1 MVDAYFDGE
10 GYEWREVKGADHVR
24 ASMGAALDVATA
36 GYVTPEAHAADDWE
50 SDPAA
55 DERWVAGCDFAI
67 FQLASVLGIK
77 PDAFSWDAATEELD
91 GDVRAVIGNALTAA
105 FGDDWSPEAHAAALA
120 HAEHISGECM
130 AAEQERDIA
139 RQALAASQADVA
151 RLRSALKPF
160 AVALA
165 RDHPIFGDSSHEL
178 ISTTLGDIRRA
189 RAALAASQPQ
199 GGE

>member
-1 MVDAYFDGE
+1 MTDAPEAPRQEREALIDAMVDAYFDGE

-105 FGDDWSPEAHAAALA
+105 LGDDWFPEAHAAALREA
-120 HAEHISGECM
+120 WEAGRDAVIAEAKRGI
-130 AAEQERDIA
+130 AEIEAVSEQTDYLRA
-139 RQALAASQADVA
+139 KVFALYQLAENAT
-151 RLRSALKPF
+151 ALTPPAPK
-160 AVALA
+160 
-165 RDHPIFGDSSHEL
+165 GD
-178 ISTTLGDIRRA
+178 DR
-189 RAALAASQPQ
+189 
-199 GGE
+199 